1 MASYLGLIV
10 FQHRWCT
17 SGRNPWAASADS
29 EILQGHVAGWKFSRR
44 TSVQKAFQ
52 GQKQSF
58 FLNRCTLIWT
68 SWATM
73 RWGSWVSDPKLTKL
87 NFSKLQR
94 ERQTWNL
101 SKILHRRI
109 FRLKI
114 LYRQF
119 HLILTVLVRKNTKN
133 EWKWRNLHRWQKI
146 YTAAGTDCMDKFHIW
161 GETIPLEKIQ
171 IRSSTP
177 YTFK

>member
-1 MASYLGLIV
+1 MMVLHYVQAIEEGVCHMWTVSAFQQHPNTMIIVDEVARFSEQRQCNSFLASYLGLIV

-94 ERQTWNL
+94 ERQFRWRK
-101 SKILHRRI
+101 SK
-109 FRLKI
+109 
-114 LYRQF
+114 
-119 HLILTVLVRKNTKN
+119 
-133 EWKWRNLHRWQKI
+133 
-146 YTAAGTDCMDKFHIW
+146 
-161 GETIPLEKIQ
+161 
-171 IRSSTP
+171 
-177 YTFK
+177 